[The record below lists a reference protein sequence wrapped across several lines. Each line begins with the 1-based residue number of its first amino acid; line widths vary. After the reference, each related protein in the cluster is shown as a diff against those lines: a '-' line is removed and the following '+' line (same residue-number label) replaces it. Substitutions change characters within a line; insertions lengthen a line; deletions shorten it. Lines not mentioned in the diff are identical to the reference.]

1 MCHALAYVQG
11 QGPGW
16 MGTGCCGAAD
26 GTAAAATPLCA
37 GRSLPHQATP
47 AGRLAWT
54 RPAACTNQ
62 NRHNHSEW
70 GCKCVNPAGG
80 GGGGRNEVCQACVAV
95 CNLQSAHQDHCH
107 AQLQTAALHTAYA
120 WCKYNL
126 YVWVMEEPVTSP
138 LGHPQTAHQSSWGP
152 QARTSLLWCTP
163 SNRRLCKHMQYAGIT
178 SRAVLSGS
186 GCCMHSTCLSHLV
199 LPENGASLD
208 CCSTLEHNQAL

>member
-1 MCHALAYVQG
+1 MCWQKSPP
-11 QGPGW
+11 PGN
-16 MGTGCCGAAD
+16 TC
-26 GTAAAATPLCA
+26 
-37 GRSLPHQATP
+37 RP
-47 AGRLAWT
+47 AGLDTA
-54 RPAACTNQ
+54 
-62 NRHNHSEW
+62 S
-70 GCKCVNPAGG
+70 CVHKPEQAQPLRMGVQMCEPRGG
-80 GGGGRNEVCQACVAV
+80 RGGGRNEVCQACVAV